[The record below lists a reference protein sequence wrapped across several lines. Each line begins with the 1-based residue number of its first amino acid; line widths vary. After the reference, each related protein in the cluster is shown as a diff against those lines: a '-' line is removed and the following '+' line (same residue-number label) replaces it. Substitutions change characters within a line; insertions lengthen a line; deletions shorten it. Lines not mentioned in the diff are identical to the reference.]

1 MLASEWEC
9 VGSRLSLIVPVNRVA
24 SWSITVM
31 LFLSLL
37 ILYYLRLVPSIW
49 TIPRQGSTNLR
60 IVEKIEVFPAPV
72 LPTMPI
78 FSPALTLK
86 VKS

>member
-1 MLASEWEC
+1 MLASEWEW

-37 ILYYLRLVPSIW
+37 ILYSFMLVPSIEI
-49 TIPRQGSTNLR
+49 IPKQGSTNLR
-60 IVEKIEVFPAPV
+60 IVEKMEVFPAPV
-72 LPTMPI
+72 LPTIPI
-78 FSPALTLK
+78 FYPPLILK
-86 VKS
+86 FKL